1 MGKRAQ
7 VKLLLLPNAIQREE
21 LIRAIAVQ
29 REAFNFAAELVHKH
43 EARVCWRALRTAW
56 LGWKKEI
63 KESGGVQQWIVDAGF
78 PLRVDTCGIRAFI
91 RTRAAAEKRQKKLS
105 KQKGLIRDPKR
116 LVEETL
122 MLEHAVD
129 GKAEIRSFFPVP
141 YIACSECALCLLRL
155 ADLPFRQYHHRV
167 HADLQYFL
175 FKAKAELVERL
186 VCAGHVNYDVQ
197 IVWNKRK
204 DTFHVLFALQSHI
217 SA

>member
-1 MGKRAQ
+1 MGRRAH

-21 LIRAIAVQ
+21 LIRAMAVQ

-56 LGWKKEI
+56 LGWK

-91 RTRAAAEKRQKKLS
+91 RTRAAAEKRS
-105 KQKGLIRDPKR
+105 KTTTLRGVIRDPKR

-129 GKAEIRSFFPVP
+129 GKAKIRSFFPVP
-141 YIACSECALCLLRL
+141 YTDCSECSLCLLRL

-186 VCAGHVNYDVQ
+186 VCAGHVDYDVQ

-204 DTFHVLFALQSHI
+204 DTFHVLSHI